1 MKRVVG
7 LIAGTAV
14 LVVGVVPIAVAE
26 VTRGPAAQSYLAESV
41 RWGPCA
47 QEKQEKES
55 RLTAV
60 PVECATVRV
69 PLDHREPMGHAIK
82 LAINRIKGTASRDG
96 NHLGTLLV
104 NPGGPGAS
112 GRTLAR
118 YVAAVLPP
126 ELKARYDVVGFDPRG
141 VGASQP
147 ALRCVDPEVYYR
159 APRPDAVPRSPSEE
173 NVLLSRAAH
182 YASQCGNMWSWL
194 LPHMTTENVARD
206 LDVIRAALGEQK
218 ISYLGYSYGT
228 YIGSVYATLF
238 PDRVKRLVLDSSVNP
253 DEVWYEANLKQDR
266 AFEGRHR
273 DFLAWTAGHHKVY
286 GLGNSTRQARFAWYA
301 MRARLHDRPAG
312 GVVGASEL
320 DDVFTV
326 AGYSDRIW
334 PELAAAWSAY
344 VRKGDPKPLIAA
356 FDKHGKNDAEDENGY
371 AVYLATQCRDAA
383 WPRDWARWR
392 ADMTRMHRRAPFLTW
407 PNAWFNAP
415 CAYWQVGGGTPVA
428 VRGSQQLPPILML
441 QSRADAATPYL
452 GAVNLRKHFPTA
464 RMVVETGGNH
474 GVALGGN
481 RCVDRHL
488 FAYLTDGTMPPH
500 GTRCQAM
507 PAPRPTTHMVSGR
520 VAGHERLTEVLT
532 R

>member
-1 MKRVVG
+1 MKKVVG
-7 LIAGTAV
+7 LIAGAAV

-26 VTRGPAAQSYLAESV
+26 AARGPAVQRNLAESV

-47 QEKQEKES
+47 QEKES
-55 RLTAV
+55 KLAAV
-60 PVECATVRV
+60 ATECATVRV

-82 LAINRIKGTASRDG
+82 LAINRVKGTASRDG

-118 YVAAVLPP
+118 YVAAMLPP
-126 ELKARYDVVGFDPRG
+126 ELRARYDVVGFDPRG

-159 APRPDAVPRSPSEE
+159 APRPDAVPRSRSEE

-182 YASQCGNMWSWL
+182 YAGQCGNRWSWL

-206 LDVIRAALGEQK
+206 LDVIRAALGEEK

-238 PDRVKRLVLDSSVNP
+238 PDRVKRLVLDSAVNSE
-253 DEVWYEANLKQDR
+253 DVWYEANLKQDR
-266 AFEGRHR
+266 AFESRHR
-273 DFLAWTAGHHKVY
+273 DFLSWTAGHHKIY
-286 GLGNSTRQARFAWYA
+286 GLGNTTRQARFAWHA
-301 MRARLHDRPAG
+301 MRTRLRERPAG

-320 DDVFTV
+320 DDTFTV
-326 AGYSDRIW
+326 GGYSDRVW

-344 VRKGDPKPLIAA
+344 VRKGDPKPLVAA

-415 CAYWQVGGGTPVA
+415 CAYWPVGGGTPVE
-428 VRGSQQLPPILML
+428 VRGSRRLPPILML
-441 QSRADAATPYL
+441 QARGDAATPYL
-452 GAVNLRKHFPTA
+452 GAVSLRRRFPTA
-464 RMVVETGGNH
+464 SMVVESGGNH

-481 RCVDRHL
+481 RCVDGHL
-488 FAYLTDGTMPPH
+488 IAYLTDGTVPPH
-500 GTRCQAM
+500 GTRCQAL
-507 PAPRPTTHMVSGR
+507 PKPRPTTHMVSGR
-520 VAGHERLTEVLT
+520 APGHERLTEVLT